1 VALGLIAYSEAYSVT
16 AGASEKPKAPVT
28 ATVDRGAVTTQ
39 VGTTG
44 SVEPAETRSL
54 SFTISSTVTS
64 ISVQT
69 GETVQAGQTLAEVDG
84 TDATQTVSD
93 DQTALDDAEQQLTDA
108 RDNASKTSAATNGA
122 TSGGSGTGCA
132 TQATYALPAS
142 HHPSTSPTANP
153 SRSARP
159 TPSPTPSESTS
170 PTPSPSPSESTSPT
184 PSPSPSESTSP
195 TPSPSP
201 SESTSPT
208 PSPSPSQTTSPA
220 PSPSPSVTTSKPTA
234 HPTAH
239 ATTTSP
245 AEPGG
250 GTVGGGSGSCSGR
263 TGSGGTGS
271 GGTSSGSGTAGA
283 GQQGSGS
290 DPILSA
296 QQQVISATSTLENA
310 EDALDGATMTAPI
323 AGKILSIGGKVG
335 SQVSS
340 GSTFITLADTYNMLV
355 NADFPEADADRLAV
369 GQSAVISL
377 PAQADQ
383 TFKATVEQVDPAGT
397 SDGTMVR
404 YGVLLSFVDAPKDLL
419 VGQSATV
426 TVTTGSKMNVLRVP
440 STAVHNVAG
449 ASGTVLK
456 NGVQVSVGVG
466 LRGDQYTEIT
476 SGLPAG
482 DQVVR
487 SW

>member
-201 SESTSPT
+201 S
-208 PSPSPSQTTSPA
+208 QTTSPT
-220 PSPSPSVTTSKPTA
+220 PSPSPSVTTSKPTV

-250 GTVGGGSGSCSGR
+250 GTAGGGSGSCSGR
-263 TGSGGTGS
+263 TGSGGTSSS
-271 GGTSSGSGTAGA
+271 GTSSSGTSSGSGTAGA